1 MVCLS
6 VVLDDWTTHRGT
18 VAPLQV
24 APRRRQLT
32 INCRYPVRLLFMI
45 FFIANYSFKIYVRQ
59 IIHPRPEI
67 RMAPPLRSAVFVMPD
82 VLNNLDPVSS
92 PLAAALG
99 SRIPSPARLAKD
111 NEQMLMRFLRTI
123 GINSL
128 FLPVSSN
135 RQPSNELEFAFI
147 IASVIYLVPYFYI
160 PSFEGQCD

>member
-1 MVCLS
+1 
-6 VVLDDWTTHRGT
+6 
-18 VAPLQV
+18 
-24 APRRRQLT
+24 
-32 INCRYPVRLLFMI
+32 MI
-45 FFIANYSFKIYVRQ
+45 FFIVNYSFKICVRQ

-67 RMAPPLRSAVFVMPD
+67 RMAPPFRSAVFVMPD
-82 VLNNLDPVSS
+82 VLNNLDRASS

-99 SRIPSPARLAKD
+99 SRIPSPARLAKN